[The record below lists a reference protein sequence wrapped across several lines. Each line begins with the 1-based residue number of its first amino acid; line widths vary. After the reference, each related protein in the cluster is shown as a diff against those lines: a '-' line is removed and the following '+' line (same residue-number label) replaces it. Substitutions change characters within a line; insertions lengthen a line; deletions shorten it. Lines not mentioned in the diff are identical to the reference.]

1 MSTQKVIRVT
11 TYRRPRHG
19 PATWAALIAL
29 GAGLEAAAL
38 RSRKHDQTLSHATR
52 AFFHTTTPS
61 GQVAFV
67 AGWVALTAWFLPH
80 ILTNPE
86 DRA

>member
-1 MSTQKVIRVT
+1 MRR
-11 TYRRPRHG
+11 YRTG

-38 RSRKHDQTLSHATR
+38 KGRKHDYTLSHATR
-52 AFFHTTTPS
+52 LFFRTTTPA
-61 GQVAFV
+61 GQVSFV
-67 AGWVALTAWFLPH
+67 AGWIALSAWFVTH

-86 DRA
+86 DQQ